1 MPFPLPPGP
10 APLKRKLL
18 VCLLPALGCLLI
30 VLTGLLPVQAQFLP
44 ALEASAT
51 QVTSSQFL
59 PVFSQGNVELSP
71 VFLDGRIIGTVS
83 GFIDFK

>member
-10 APLKRKLL
+10 AALKRKLL

-30 VLTGLLPVQAQFLP
+30 VLTSLLPVRAQFLP
-44 ALEASAT
+44 ALEASAQ
-51 QVTSSQFL
+51 QVTSAQFL

-71 VFLDGRIIGTVS
+71 VFLD
-83 GFIDFK
+83 